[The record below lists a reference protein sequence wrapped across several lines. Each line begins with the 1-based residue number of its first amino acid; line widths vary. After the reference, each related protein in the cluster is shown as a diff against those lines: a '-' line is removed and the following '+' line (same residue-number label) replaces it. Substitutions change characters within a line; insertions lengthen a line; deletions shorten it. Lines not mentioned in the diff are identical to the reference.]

1 MRKEWNEET
10 IGRVFGIIDEALYS
24 MALYSE
30 INPSDRDNTVFDPY
44 LRKFWMVISDNAVL
58 MSVIQWCKIFGSE
71 GNNKTHYSHFV
82 DRELFKR
89 KLNNISYEV
98 FSDSMKNVRDKF
110 AAHEDKEE
118 DRVEIP
124 SFDTA
129 RKIMEA
135 FRKTVQEEYDIPEIT
150 PISVTFTAYRLQV
163 RDQLKECRIDW
174 TLSDEDEPD

>member
-1 MRKEWNEET
+1 MST
-10 IGRVFGIIDEALYS
+10 FID
-24 MALYSE
+24 
-30 INPSDRDNTVFDPY
+30 
-44 LRKFWMVISDNAVL
+44 
-58 MSVIQWCKIFGSE
+58 
-71 GNNKTHYSHFV
+71 
-82 DRELFKR
+82 
-89 KLNNISYEV
+89 SYT
-98 FSDSMKNVRDKF
+98 
-110 AAHEDKEE
+110 AHEDKKE

-129 RKIMEA
+129 RRIMEA